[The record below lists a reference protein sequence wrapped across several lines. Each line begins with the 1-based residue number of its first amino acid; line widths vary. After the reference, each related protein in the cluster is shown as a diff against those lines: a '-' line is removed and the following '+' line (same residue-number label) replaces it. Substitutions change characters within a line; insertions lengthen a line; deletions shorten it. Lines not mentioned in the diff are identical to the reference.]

1 MQDLIPILVTWL
13 VTAVSL
19 FIISKLP
26 TGVEI
31 DGFNKALISSAVF
44 GLLNALLLPLLK
56 AFTLPF
62 ALIFSRGLIGLLL
75 NLAIFGLSAWLVEGF
90 RLRWGFWSAL
100 IGAIALVF
108 INSLLFQVL
117 ASAGLVRI

>member
-1 MQDLIPILVTWL
+1 MSLLQLLILWF

-31 DGFNKALISSAVF
+31 DDFKIALISSAVF
-44 GLLNALLLPLLK
+44 GFLNALVSPFLVAVALPIKIVLSNFL
-56 AFTLPF
+56 FT
-62 ALIFSRGLIGLLL
+62 LLL
-75 NLAIFGLSAWLVEGF
+75 NMAIFGLAAWFVSGF

-100 IGAIALVF
+100 IGAVALGF
-108 INSLLFQVL
+108 INSFLYELLNQV
-117 ASAGLVRI
+117 RYM

>member
-1 MQDLIPILVTWL
+1 MSILQQLLILWL

-31 DGFNKALISSAVF
+31 DDFKIALISSAIF
-44 GLLNALLLPLLK
+44 GFLNSLVRPVLVTVAFPIKIVLSNFL
-56 AFTLPF
+56 FTLF
-62 ALIFSRGLIGLLL
+62 I
-75 NLAIFGLSAWLVEGF
+75 NMAIFGLAAWFVSGF

-100 IGAIALVF
+100 IGAVALSV
-108 INSLLFQVL
+108 INSFLYELLNEVV
-117 ASAGLVRI
+117 VR

>member
-1 MQDLIPILVTWL
+1 MSLLQLLILWF

-31 DGFNKALISSAVF
+31 DDFKIALISSAVF
-44 GLLNALLLPLLK
+44 GFLNALVRPVLVAVALPIKIVLSSFL
-56 AFTLPF
+56 FT
-62 ALIFSRGLIGLLL
+62 LLL
-75 NLAIFGLSAWLVEGF
+75 NMAIFGLAAWFVSGF

-100 IGAIALVF
+100 IGAVALGF
-108 INSLLFQVL
+108 INSFLYELLNQV
-117 ASAGLVRI
+117 RYM